1 MGSIHQNGDRLRE
14 PKVGDTRRP
23 AAGPGSRRWVDR
35 LRRQHEG
42 RVLHLSDD
50 YLSLSKSASDPSMWT
65 PNVLR
70 SFLVGAVAWKTDRNH
85 WGLSFFRAWHVAIN
99 HRSSISIAG
108 PSIVLVHALWT
119 PRTLFFVVVVSAVLH
134 FTSFPFFFFFLL
146 YSSVAQTLK
155 NVGPLD
161 CKLRLLRRRS
171 QHSLG
176 GMISV
181 AEVMHLLTL
190 NMLNVLSANYR
201 VVLVVVAFFFLFF
214 FHSFSFF
221 VSFFPLFSLW
231 WLRTFFFFE

>member
-35 LRRQHEG
+35 LCRQHQR
-42 RVLHLSDD
+42 RVLVLSDD
-50 YLSLSKSASDPSMWT
+50 YLSLSKSASDPSIWT

-70 SFLVGAVAWKTDRNH
+70 SFLVGDVTWKTGRNH

-108 PSIVLVHALWT
+108 PGIVLVHALWT
-119 PRTLFFVVVVSAVLH
+119 PRTLFFVVVSAVLH
-134 FTSFPFFFFFLL
+134 FTSFPFSFF
-146 YSSVAQTLK
+146 SPVVAVAQTLK

-161 CKLRLLRRRS
+161 CKVHLLRRRS
-171 QHSLG
+171 QLSLG
-176 GMISV
+176 GKISV

-190 NMLNVLSANYR
+190 NVLSANYP
-201 VVLVVVAFFFLFF
+201 VVLVVVAFFFLSFF
-214 FHSFSFF
+214 FPFIFSLLF
-221 VSFFPLFSLW
+221 FFPFFFSVV
-231 WLRTFFFFE
+231 TSNFFFFE